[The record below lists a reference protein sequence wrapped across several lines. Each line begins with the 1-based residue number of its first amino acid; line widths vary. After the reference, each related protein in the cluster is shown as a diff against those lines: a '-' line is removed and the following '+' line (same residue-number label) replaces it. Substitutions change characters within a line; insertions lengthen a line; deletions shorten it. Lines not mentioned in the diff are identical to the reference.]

1 MGDGIDAMKRPG
13 IVTGQ
18 RVTADKLAAA
28 KQLRSVSTTEE
39 RLLWDR
45 LRSGR
50 LHGIHFRRQQ
60 VIDGFVADFYCHSA
74 GLVIEVDGPV
84 HRRQAEEDAYR
95 DKVLSGRG
103 LRVLRITNDEVRKDL
118 DAVLQRIVHVAR
130 GSPSLQGRG

>member
-1 MGDGIDAMKRPG
+1 MKQPG

-18 RVTADKLAAA
+18 RIAADKLAAS
-28 KQLRSVSTTEE
+28 KQLRRASTPEE

-45 LRSGR
+45 LMTGR

-60 VIDGFVADFYCHSA
+60 IIDGFVVDFYCHSA

-84 HRRQAEEDAYR
+84 HRRHSQQDTHRDA
-95 DKVLSGRG
+95 VLSGRG
-103 LRVLRITNDEVRKDL
+103 LTVLRITNEEVRTDI
-118 DAVLQRIVHVAR
+118 DAVLRRIEQAVA